1 MEITKEIIYTNSD
14 SDTFQ
19 IEDHNGTHVK
29 FIHTNSGTSFFLG
42 SKNEVNQFCELLK
55 EKSVEVFG

>member
-1 MEITKEIIYTNSD
+1 MKIQTETIYTNSD
-14 SDTFQ
+14 GDAFQ

-29 FIHTNSGTSFFLG
+29 FIHVNSGTQFFLG
-42 SKNEVNQFCELLK
+42 SIDEINQFCEIIQ